1 MDSWITEH
9 WSDFVYW
16 LFILIVSS
24 VGGKIV
30 KELKHTRADFAYIK
44 NGILATLKDR
54 LYQGCQ
60 HFIKQGWCTVDD
72 LESMECIY
80 KSYHELGGNGTGT
93 NLFERM
99 KHLELRDKE
108 DN

>member
-1 MDSWITEH
+1 MDSWIAEH

-16 LFILIVSS
+16 LFILILSS

-30 KELKHTRADFAYIK
+30 KELKHTQADFTSIK

-54 LYQGCQ
+54 LYQGCR

-72 LESMECIY
+72 LESMEYIY
-80 KSYHELGGNGTGT
+80 KSYHELGGNGIGT